1 MAKTRS
7 REGESRPH
15 RVQVSIGG
23 ETFWLKGDAPAAHM
37 ERLAARVDSVLQSVL
52 GRDPSMPRYRAAIL
66 AAIHLAHELEERG
79 SRTSENGIPSG
90 RKVVTEDET

>member
-7 REGESRPH
+7 TEGESRPH
-15 RVQVSIGG
+15 RVQVRIGG

-37 ERLAARVDSVLQSVL
+37 ERLAARVDAVLQSVL
-52 GRDPSMPRYRAAIL
+52 DRDPSVPRYRAAIL

-79 SRTSENGIPSG
+79 AQTAENGIPNG
-90 RKVVTEDET
+90 RKVVTEDQT